1 VKSLLS
7 GLTPWLLGAL
17 AIAGIVVWG
26 LWGRLEAAETKLE
39 AANAVIEQREKDAKA
54 NAIAVAQLAQK
65 LTDTET
71 KVITVTEK
79 IYAAPITRE
88 CAASPSMRA
97 ASDGVRALLSRGQ
110 AGDRA
115 KSAAPLRRS
124 RAGAGEPQ
132 RQRTGG
138 RAHARRQ
145 GLRGLPRPARRS
157 G

>member
-1 VKSLLS
+1 MKALLGSLL
-7 GLTPWLLGAL
+7 GGATPYLLGAL
-17 AIAGIVVWG
+17 ALAAVALWG
-26 LWGRLEAAETKLE
+26 MWGRLEAAETKLA

-65 LTDTET
+65 LADTET

-97 ASDGVRALLSRGQ
+97 ASDGVRALISGGQ

-115 KSAAPLRRS
+115 KPAAPLR
-124 RAGAGEPQ
+124 
-132 RQRTGG
+132 
-138 RAHARRQ
+138 
-145 GLRGLPRPARRS
+145 
-157 G
+157 